1 MASSSKQGLNS
12 ETFDAYNDSLQL
24 AALKAVKTSVGAVP
38 PDVAFHRTVHPDFA
52 RDLDECSERVLAL
65 TNKLLALAWTS
76 DASVGA
82 RGKGKKRLE
91 SQDDVV
97 DNFQSLV
104 VDAMDQLLERAVS
117 LSSYTN
123 RMRLSKL

>member
-1 MASSSKQGLNS
+1 MASSSKQVLNS
-12 ETFDAYNDSLQL
+12 ESFDAYNDSLQL

-38 PDVAFHRTVHPDFA
+38 PDVAFHRTVHPDYA
-52 RDLDECSERVLAL
+52 RDLDECSNRVLAL
-65 TNKLLALAWTS
+65 TNKLLSLAWTA
-76 DASVGA
+76 DASGGA
-82 RGKGKKRLE
+82 HGKGKKRLE

-117 LSSYTN
+117 L
-123 RMRLSKL
+123 